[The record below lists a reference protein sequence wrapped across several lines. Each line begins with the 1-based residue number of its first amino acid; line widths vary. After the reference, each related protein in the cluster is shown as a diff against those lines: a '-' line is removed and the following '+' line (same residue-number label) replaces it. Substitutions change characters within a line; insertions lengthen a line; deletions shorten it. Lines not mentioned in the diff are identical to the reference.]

1 MIKADLGIVS
11 DYVYDGILNEYII
24 ELPFDALNIIL
35 VNLCIYLDKI
45 IPDILTNL
53 SCERLFLS
61 RSISF

>member
-1 MIKADLGIVS
+1 MIRTLPDYIIIINADLGIVS

-35 VNLCIYLDKI
+35 VNLCMYLDNI

-53 SCERLFLS
+53 SCE
-61 RSISF
+61 